1 VNLVGTVGSQISED
15 KGATVTD
22 PSTVLTPGARR
33 ILETASALFYDHGIR
48 GVGVDAI
55 AAASGVTKRTLYDR
69 FGSKDELVACYL
81 RARHDRWRA
90 DVLAAV
96 EQAADPTGRVLAPF
110 DVLEQWVPTRSVRGC
125 AFVNAYAEL
134 DDADHAGRAV
144 IDENKGWLREFFTQE
159 LAAAG
164 VVDREAVAVQLLV
177 LHEGAM
183 VAHAVDREPSA
194 PRRARDAARV
204 LIHAADGTVR

>member
-1 VNLVGTVGSQISED
+1 MTVS
-15 KGATVTD
+15 
-22 PSTVLTPGARR
+22 STSLTPGARR
-33 ILETASALFYDHGIR
+33 ILETASALFYDHGIH

-55 AAASGVTKRTLYDR
+55 AAASGITKRTLYDR

-81 RARHDRWRA
+81 RERHDRWRA

-96 EQAADPTGRVLAPF
+96 ERATDPTGRVLAPF
-110 DVLEQWVPTRSVRGC
+110 DVLELWGPTRSVRGC

-134 DDADHAGRAV
+134 DDAGHAGRAV
-144 IDENKGWLREFFTQE
+144 IDENKGWLRDFFTAE
-159 LAAAG
+159 LAAAD
-164 VVDREAVAVQLLV
+164 VVDREALAVQLLV

-204 LIHAADGTVR
+204 LIHAAHGPVR

>member
-1 VNLVGTVGSQISED
+1 VAVVQGSP
-15 KGATVTD
+15 TT
-22 PSTVLTPGARR
+22 LTPGARR
-33 ILETASALFYDHGIR
+33 ILDVASALFYDHGIR
-48 GVGVDAI
+48 GIGVDTI
-55 AAASGVTKRTLYDR
+55 AAVSGVTKRTLYDR

-90 DVLAAV
+90 EVLAAV
-96 EQAADPTGRVLAPF
+96 EQATDAAGRVLAPF
-110 DVLEQWVPTRSVRGC
+110 DVLEQWGPTRSVRGC

-144 IDENKGWLREFFTQE
+144 IDENKGWLREFFATE
-159 LAAAG
+159 LLTAG
-164 VVDREAVAVQLLV
+164 VADREPLAVQLLV

-183 VAHAVDREPSA
+183 VAHAVGREPSA

-204 LIHAADGTVR
+204 LIHAAAPVAAS